1 MNLCMY
7 CKHQVFKRREYYCTK
22 YKRRLK
28 RNEKGSI
35 YQLCRKD
42 EGNEADKVAF

>member
-1 MNLCMY
+1 MSLCMY
-7 CKHQVFKRREYYCTK
+7 CKYQVFKRYEYYCTK

-35 YQLCRKD
+35 YKLCRKD
-42 EGNEADKVAF
+42 YLNES